1 MAPSSPAA
9 HRPRKKRRVLSGTHH
24 GLNSDLM
31 LSGDNNVQ
39 TPAFP
44 LVAFFWSARSGV
56 SQWLILPVVLMIV
69 GLFRWG
75 TSLWGHS
82 GYGVP
87 PMHGDFEAQRHW
99 MELTIHLPTSWWYF
113 YDLQYWGLDYPPL
126 TAYHSWLLGKIG
138 QLIDPTWFA
147 LDESRGLEGP
157 LLRVYMRATV
167 VVSEYLIYIP
177 AVVIF
182 LRRYAREQGVAP
194 WASSIA
200 LCAVLMQ
207 PSTILIDHGHFQY
220 NTVMLGFIVATLE
233 SMYAQRPLWAS
244 IFFVA
249 ALGYKQMSLYF
260 APVVFAYLLGI
271 CFSPR
276 IRPNRLFSIALI
288 TIVAFAVLFTPL
300 LAGALSDRYRKI
312 PGPTNL
318 PPLMKALPIQIKE
331 DSWLYSVV
339 LQLTQCIHR
348 VFPFARGLFEDKVA
362 NIWCTIHTFYKLNK
376 FDPSILKLAA
386 LSATLFAIIP
396 SCFIIGR
403 YPRTHLLPYALASTG
418 WGFFLCSF
426 QVHEK
431 SVLLP
436 LLPMTLLLGSAGGL
450 SKELRSWVG
459 LANML
464 GAWTMFP
471 LLKRDEL
478 RIPYAVLTLLWA
490 YMLGLPPTSLDLYRN
505 RGGPAESSAE
515 LFSMTKFIHL
525 SYYAAMLGWHV
536 LESTVSP
543 PATKPDIWVVL
554 NSIIGASGFGII
566 YLWCNW
572 KLAQA
577 VLLEPQQS
585 PLSTIRKRPIV
596 EKAPLSEVRENN
608 AKGVS
613 GVSSK
618 DTSKGKKAVG
628 N

>member
-1 MAPSSPAA
+1 MAPPTPAS
-9 HRPRKKRRVLSGTHH
+9 HRPRKKRRTLSGA
-24 GLNSDLM
+24 GLNTDLVV
-31 LSGDNNVQ
+31 SKGQDIYA
-39 TPAFP
+39 PAFP
-44 LVAFFWSARSGV
+44 LVSFFWPARSGV

-138 QLIDPTWFA
+138 QLVDPAWFA
-147 LDESRGLEGP
+147 LDQSRGLEGP

-182 LRRYAREQGVAP
+182 LRRYAREQGVGP
-194 WASSIA
+194 WPGSIA

-220 NTVMLGFIVATLE
+220 NTVMLGFIVASLE
-233 SMYAQRPLWAS
+233 SICVCIS
-244 IFFVA
+244 
-249 ALGYKQMSLYF
+249 
-260 APVVFAYLLGI
+260 LGI

-276 IRPNRLFSIALI
+276 IRPNRLLSIALI
-288 TIVAFAVLFTPL
+288 TIVAFA
-300 LAGALSDRYRKI
+300 I
-312 PGPTNL
+312 N
-318 PPLMKALPIQIKE
+318 KA
-331 DSWLYSVV
+331 SWLYQVMV
-339 LQLTQCIHR
+339 QLTQSIHR
-348 VFPFARGLFEDKVA
+348 IFPFARGLFEDKVA
-362 NIWCTIHTFYKLNK
+362 NVWCAIHTFYKLNK

-386 LSATLFAIIP
+386 LGATLATILP
-396 SCFIIGR
+396 SCLIIGR

-450 SKELRSWVG
+450 SKEIRAWVG

-464 GAWTMFP
+464 GVWTMFP

-478 RIPYAVLTLLWA
+478 RIPYTVLTLLWA
-490 YMLGLPPTSLDLYRN
+490 YLLGLPPMSLDLYWS
-505 RGGPAESSAE
+505 RGAAENSLE
-515 LFSMTKFIHL
+515 LFSTTKLLHV
-525 SYYAAMLGWHV
+525 SYYAAMLIWHV
-536 LESTVSP
+536 LESTITP
-543 PATKPDIWVVL
+543 PPTKPDLWVVL
-554 NSIIGASGFGII
+554 NALIGASGFGVI

-572 KLAQA
+572 KLIQA
-577 VLLEPQQS
+577 VIFEPHQPALNPKRNRAVSEKVPLEEFMEQKM
-585 PLSTIRKRPIV
+585 T
-596 EKAPLSEVRENN
+596 
-608 AKGVS
+608 KGPTN
-613 GVSSK
+613 SK
-618 DTSKGKKAVG
+618 DKSKDQQAPSS
-628 N
+628 

>member
-1 MAPSSPAA
+1 MAPPTPSS
-9 HRPRKKRRVLSGTHH
+9 HRPRKKHRTLSGA
-24 GLNSDLM
+24 GLNTDLVV
-31 LSGDNNVQ
+31 SKGQD
-39 TPAFP
+39 TYAPAFP
-44 LVAFFWSARSGV
+44 LVSFFWPARSGV

-82 GYGVP
+82 GYVVP

-138 QLIDPTWFA
+138 QLVDPTWFA

-167 VVSEYLIYIP
+167 VVSEYLVYIP

-182 LRRYAREQGVAP
+182 LRRYAREQGVGP
-194 WASSIA
+194 WPGSIA

-220 NTVMLGFIVATLE
+220 NTVMLGFIVASLE
-233 SMYAQRPLWAS
+233 SMYAGRPLWAS

-249 ALGYKQMSLYF
+249 ALGFKQMSLYF

-276 IRPNRLFSIALI
+276 IRPNRLLSIALI
-288 TIVAFAVLFTPL
+288 TMVAFAVLFTPL
-300 LAGALSDRYRKI
+300 LAGSLADWYRNI
-312 PGPTNL
+312 PGPDNL
-318 PPLMKALPIQIKE
+318 PPLMKSLPIQIHE
-331 DSWLYSVV
+331 TSWLYQVV
-339 LQLTQCIHR
+339 VQLTQCIHR
-348 VFPFARGLFEDKVA
+348 IFPFARGLFEDKVA
-362 NIWCTIHTFYKLNK
+362 NVWCAIHTFYKLNK
-376 FDPSILKLAA
+376 FDPSLLKLAA
-386 LSATLFAIIP
+386 LGATLITIMP
-396 SCFIIGR
+396 SCLMIGR

-450 SKELRSWVG
+450 SKEIRAWVG

-464 GAWTMFP
+464 GVWTMFP

-490 YMLGLPPTSLDLYRN
+490 YLLGLPPMSLDLYRS
-505 RGGPAESSAE
+505 RSAAQNSVE
-515 LFSMTKFIHL
+515 LFTTTKLIHI
-525 SYYAAMLGWHV
+525 SYYAAMLVWHL
-536 LESTVSP
+536 LESNVAP
-543 PATKPDIWVVL
+543 PPTKPDLWVVL
-554 NSIIGASGFGII
+554 NALIGASGFGII

-572 KLAQA
+572 KLIQA
-577 VLLEPQQS
+577 VIFEPHQ
-585 PLSTIRKRPIV
+585 PALNPKRKRTVP
-596 EKAPLSEVRENN
+596 EKAPLEEAKEPNIVVKGAKDSKNN
-608 AKGVS
+608 SKPQKG
-613 GVSSK
+613 SK
-618 DTSKGKKAVG
+618 S
-628 N
+628 